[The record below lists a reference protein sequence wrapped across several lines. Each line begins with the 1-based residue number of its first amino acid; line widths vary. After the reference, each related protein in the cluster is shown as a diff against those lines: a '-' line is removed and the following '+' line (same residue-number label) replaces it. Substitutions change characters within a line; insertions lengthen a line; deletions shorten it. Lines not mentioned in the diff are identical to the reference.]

1 VGDIIDFKP
10 KESQMTAD
18 EFLEGFELM
27 TTEFKDKLIEDSLKH
42 HDLKMELLKMTL
54 WERIFKWR
62 W

>member
-1 VGDIIDFKP
+1 MGDIIDFKTRDR
-10 KESQMTAD
+10 QMTAD
-18 EFLEGFELM
+18 EFLEGFELI
-27 TTEFKDKLIEDSLKH
+27 TTEFKDKLIEDSLKL